1 MIWIMAD
8 AKRIVVGQPEQ
19 SPSLF
24 QGLEGVDWFSPLLIG
39 VVAYVF
45 VANVVGFALMKA
57 DKSRA
62 IAGQSRISE
71 ATLLL
76 VALLGGGIGAG
87 VARKMYRHKT
97 RKQPFAALLTLA
109 AIMNYTVLCILTA
122 HFFSQFIIA
131 LF

>member
-19 SPSLF
+19 SSSLF
-24 QGLEGVDWFSPLLIG
+24 QGLGAVDWVNPLVFAG
-39 VVAYVF
+39 PAYIVF
-45 VANVVGFALMKA
+45 ANFLGFALMKA

-62 IAGQSRISE
+62 VAGQRRISE
-71 ATLLL
+71 STLLL
-76 VALLGGGIGAG
+76 VALLGGALGAS

-97 RKQPFAALLTLA
+97 RKQPFSALLTLA
-109 AIMNYTVLCILTA
+109 AIMNYTVFGILLA
-122 HFFSQFIIA
+122 YCFSQFILA